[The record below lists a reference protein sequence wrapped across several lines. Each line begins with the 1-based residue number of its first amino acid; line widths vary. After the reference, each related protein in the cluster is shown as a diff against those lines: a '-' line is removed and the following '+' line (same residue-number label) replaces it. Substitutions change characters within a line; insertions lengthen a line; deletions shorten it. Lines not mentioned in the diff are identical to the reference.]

1 VSKPISARLYIDIL
15 NQLGGKATLA
25 EMYNHGIE
33 TGVMSMPPQDF
44 KTTIGTLLKAGKLMG
59 SLTKEIWPPLSD
71 RTTVL
76 QTKTNFDGLVRR
88 VNTQGAT
95 LALLDAKFDERMS
108 EFFGRLDAIEQ
119 RLNDLEMKQR
129 LNLPF

>member
-1 VSKPISARLYIDIL
+1 
-15 NQLGGKATLA
+15 
-25 EMYNHGIE
+25 
-33 TGVMSMPPQDF
+33 
-44 KTTIGTLLKAGKLMG
+44 
-59 SLTKEIWPPLSD
+59 
-71 RTTVL
+71 
-76 QTKTNFDGLVRR
+76 LVRR